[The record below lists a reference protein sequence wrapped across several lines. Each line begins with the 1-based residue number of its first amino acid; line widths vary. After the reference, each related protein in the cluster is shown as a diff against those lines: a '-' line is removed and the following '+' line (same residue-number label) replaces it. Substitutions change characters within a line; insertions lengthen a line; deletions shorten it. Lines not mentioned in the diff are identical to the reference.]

1 MLNIPISKGK
11 NLQLLILIITISL
24 LHYSTI
30 NGLFQRWIK
39 WDQALSHALPTLAIT
54 GYFLWQMKFVSG
66 NRDKKWIQ
74 CVLYIALLCSSLTW
88 ASFQINSIEILSA
101 LAVFST
107 LLIYIACCYSL
118 TTSIKLL
125 PLLGLLTFTLPLLS
139 QLNDLLISISS
150 VITGKLVATSNIT
163 ALIEGN
169 SISIPGGK
177 IIIADGCSG
186 LRYLTISILLGYIIC
201 LLNKSSWKQII
212 YIMLTSVF
220 IGLLANWLRI
230 FILVLVGY
238 NTNMQ
243 SSLMQD
249 HETFG
254 WVLFSLIVGPALYL
268 APVNKNSERPTPL
281 PNPNLIIPSIIVF
294 IGPLLLFFADHQ
306 APKANP
312 LKIENIFT
320 TNTKQLPSAFFS
332 AINKRIHGNHEAA
345 FIEINNTKVYV
356 GLVTSTPDSREKLV
370 PYIST
375 LFNKDTWREIDS
387 LKQTQNNFH
396 YIILKKFD
404 SEQKRVL
411 AYSFQVGSDTTKKYH
426 TAKLLQLKAKLLNEQ
441 YFGLITLESECESD
455 CKQEAQSIS
464 ELATHWNNTLK

>member
-1 MLNIPISKGK
+1 MLNIPTSKGK
-11 NLQLLILIITISL
+11 NLQLLALIIAISL
-24 LHYSTI
+24 LHYTTL

-54 GYFLWQMKFVSG
+54 GYFLWQTKFTSG
-66 NRDKKWIQ
+66 KHDKKWIEYI
-74 CVLYIALLCSSLTW
+74 LYGTLLCSSLAW

-107 LLIYIACCYSL
+107 VLIYIACTYSL
-118 TTSIKLL
+118 STSIKIL

-201 LLNKSSWKQII
+201 LLNKSNWKQII

-238 NTNMQ
+238 HTNMQ

-268 APVNKNSERPTPL
+268 APVNKNSERLVPL
-281 PNPNLIIPSIIVF
+281 PNAKFVIPSIIAL
-294 IGPLLLFFADHQ
+294 IGPLLLFFTDHQ
-306 APKANP
+306 SPKANP

-320 TNTKQLPSAFFS
+320 ADTKHLPPAFFS
-332 AINKRIHGNHEAA
+332 AINKRIHGNHDTA
-345 FIEINNTKVYV
+345 FIEFNNTKIHV
-356 GLVTSTPDSREKLV
+356 GLVTNTPDNHEKLV

-387 LKQTQNNFH
+387 LNQTQDNFQ

-411 AYSFQVGSDTTKKYH
+411 AYSFQVGSNTTKKYH

-464 ELATHWNNTLK
+464 ELATQWNSTLK